1 MEDVL
6 AGWDLRAV
14 KQVGT
19 IDLKRDEA
27 GLLAFCASLGV
38 PLTTYTAEELKAA
51 QGKFTPS
58 DFVRSVTGVDN
69 VCERSAVLSGGRL
82 TVPKQ
87 ARDGVTVAVA
97 MLPGF

>member
-1 MEDVL
+1 MK
-6 AGWDLRAV
+6 R
-14 KQVGT
+14 VGT
-19 IDLKRDEA
+19 IDLKRDEP
-27 GLLAFCASLGV
+27 GLLAFCASLGL

-51 QGKFTPS
+51 QGNFTPS

-69 VCERSAVLSGGRL
+69 VCERAAVLSGGRL

-87 ARDGVTVAVA
+87 AKDGVTVAVA